1 MKLFLD
7 SANINDLE
15 FALDL
20 GFIKGVTTNP
30 SLLSKEPKS
39 NFNEHIK
46 NMVKILKD
54 HKSSLPL
61 SVEVFTNDPDKMI
74 EQAKEIYDLAEY
86 EHLNIKIPV
95 GWRELKAISVISE
108 FTKVNV
114 TCIFN
119 VQQSIIAA
127 GAGGHYLSIFFGR
140 LKDIGGY
147 PIDVITE
154 TKKILKEF
162 NSNCEIIAGSIR
174 NQGDVLESISSGA
187 DIVTTSLEVLE
198 SLTPHPQTDKSVNGF
213 LKDFESWIS

>member
-7 SANINDLE
+7 SANIDDLE

-74 EQAKEIYDLAEY
+74 DQAKEIYDLAEY
-86 EHLNIKIPV
+86 DHLNIKIPI
-95 GWRELKAISVISE
+95 GWRELKAISAISE

-147 PIDVITE
+147 PINVIKE

-162 NSNCEIIAGSIR
+162 NSSCEIIAGSIR

>member
-86 EHLNIKIPV
+86 EHLNIKIPI

-154 TKKILKEF
+154 TKKILKQFINYQFVME
-162 NSNCEIIAGSIR
+162 N
-174 NQGDVLESISSGA
+174 
-187 DIVTTSLEVLE
+187 
-198 SLTPHPQTDKSVNGF
+198 
-213 LKDFESWIS
+213 

>member
-61 SVEVFTNDPDKMI
+61 SVEVFTNDPEKMI
-74 EQAKEIYDLAEY
+74 EQAKEIYDIAEY
-86 EHLNIKIPV
+86 DHLNIKIPI
-95 GWRELKAISVISE
+95 GWRELKAISVISQ

-213 LKDFESWIS
+213 LKDFESWIN

>member
-7 SANINDLE
+7 SANLDDLE
-15 FALDL
+15 LALEL

-46 NMVKILKD
+46 KMCSILKRNND
-54 HKSSLPL
+54 ELPL
-61 SVEVFTNDPDKMI
+61 SVEVFTDDPEKMI
-74 EQAKEIYDLAEY
+74 DQAKDIYDFAEY
-86 EHLNIKIPV
+86 ENLNIKIPI
-95 GWRELKAISVISE
+95 GWKELKAITEISK

-127 GAGGHYLSIFFGR
+127 GAGGHYLSVFFGR

-147 PIDVITE
+147 PIEVIRQ
-154 TKKILKEF
+154 TKSILSKF
-162 NSNCEIIAGSIR
+162 DSNCEIIAGSIR

-187 DIVTTSLEVLE
+187 DIVTTSLSVLE
-198 SLTPHPQTDKSVNGF
+198 SLTPHPQTDKSVDGF

>member
-86 EHLNIKIPV
+86 EHLNIKIPI